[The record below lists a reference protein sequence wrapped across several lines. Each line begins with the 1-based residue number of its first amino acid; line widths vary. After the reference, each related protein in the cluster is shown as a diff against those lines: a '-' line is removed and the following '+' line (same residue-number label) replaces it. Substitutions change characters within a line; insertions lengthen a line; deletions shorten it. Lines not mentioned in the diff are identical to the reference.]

1 MVRVNAMGGA
11 STRARVYRLV
21 VPLAIGM
28 VGLAVR
34 VAFLSG
40 IQAYPKFE
48 LIRNSLDDQV
58 FFQSWALSILGGRP
72 LDLAATGHEFAYWAA
87 ARPGV
92 FPQDPL
98 YAWMLAAIYRV
109 FGFQFDLV
117 RWGQAALGAAAAAL
131 TCVLALRIVRW
142 PAAMVAGLAVA
153 LYGPLVFYEAAFL
166 RRRLPRRS
174 ASSCYG

>member
-58 FFQSWALSILGGRP
+58 FFHTWALGIHGPVADLEVADQPHRGRQQEDGGQHRAGGGAQ
-72 LDLAATGHEFAYWAA
+72 AATLMRG
-87 ARPGV
+87 P
-92 FPQDPL
+92 D
-98 YAWMLAAIYRV
+98 
-109 FGFQFDLV
+109 
-117 RWGQAALGAAAAAL
+117 
-131 TCVLALRIVRW
+131 
-142 PAAMVAGLAVA
+142 AVK
-153 LYGPLVFYEAAFL
+153 
-166 RRRLPRRS
+166 R
-174 ASSCYG
+174 C